1 MTQSAVKLS
10 TIPHLHNSGK
20 VIHIFIAGIG
30 AVGGTLIRQINR
42 LRHPYIRTELT
53 GYCNSSTV
61 RWMENGRSVSTDD
74 LLAHGKEK
82 KWQEILSRLKKSGNT
97 PLVFVDA
104 TGSSEVAGLYRELL
118 ESGIHVVTPSKLAN
132 SASQTRFHELIHTA
146 RENKVQYLYETTVG
160 AGLPVIKT
168 LHELLATGDEVLEIS
183 GVLSGTMTYLF
194 HQLEQGESFSSSVLR
209 ARSLGYA
216 EPDPRDDLSGEDV
229 ARKFLILART
239 CGLEIERESFESES
253 LIPAALKKTDSVTF
267 LEKLPESDEEW
278 KKRIENEL
286 ERNHTLRYTGQLK
299 DGKIRIGVESVPKTS
314 PIGSLTGTNNL
325 IQIKSRRYFDQPL
338 IIQGPG
344 AGKEV
349 TAAGILG
356 DILSIQL

>member
-10 TIPHLHNSGK
+10 TTPHLHKSEQ

-30 AVGGTLIRQINR
+30 AVGGTLIRQINQ
-42 LRHPYIRTELT
+42 LKHPSVRTELK

-61 RWMENGRSVSTDD
+61 RWLENGRSISSDD
-74 LLAHGKEK
+74 LPAHGKEK
-82 KWQEILSRLKKSGNT
+82 KWQEILSRLKKSGHNT
-97 PLVFVDA
+97 LVFVDA
-104 TGSSEVAGLYRELL
+104 TGSHEVAALYKELL
-118 ESGIHVVTPSKLAN
+118 EAGIHVVTPSKLAN
-132 SASQTRFHELIHTA
+132 TASQTRFHDLINTA
-146 RENKVQYLYETTVG
+146 RENEVQYLYETTVG

-183 GVLSGTMTYLF
+183 GVVSGTMTYLF
-194 HQLEQGESFSSSVLR
+194 DQLEKGESFSNSVLR

-229 ARKFLILART
+229 ARKFLILARA
-239 CGLEIERESFESES
+239 CGLQLERDSFQSES
-253 LIPAALKKTDSVTF
+253 LIPSDLEKTDSITF
-267 LEKLPESDEEW
+267 LEKLPERDNEW
-278 KKRIENEL
+278 KQRIQKEL

-299 DGKIRIGVESVPKTS
+299 DGKIRIGVESVPKAS

-325 IQIKSRRYFDQPL
+325 IQIKTRRYFDQPL

-356 DILSIQL
+356 DILSI